1 MSYTSADHTF
11 VVCAYKESSYLDEC
25 LRSLEAQTVK
35 SNIIISTSTPSE
47 YIDRIAEQHGVSV
60 YVNGGDKGLGLD
72 WNFGY
77 SCAKTPIITLAHQD
91 DVYEKEYCK
100 KALLYINKSKHPL
113 IFFTDYS
120 EIRNGNIVHDNKL
133 LKIKR
138 FLLMPMRVRAF
149 QKSRW
154 IRRRVLSMGCPICC
168 PSVTFFAPNLPK
180 VIFDKKYLSNAD
192 WQAWEKFSKLKGD
205 FLYCFSKPL
214 MYHRVHEESTTSDI
228 IGNNQRTQEDFAMYC
243 KFWPRFIAKM
253 LIKPY
258 SKSQE
263 SNKL

>member
-11 VVCAYKESSYLDEC
+11 VICAYKESSYLEEC
-25 LRSLEAQTVK
+25 IKSLEAQTVK
-35 SNIIISTSTPSE
+35 SNIIISTSTPCE
-47 YIDRIAEQHGVSV
+47 YVDRIAEQHALPV
-60 YVNGGDKGLGLD
+60 YVNGGDSGLGLD

-77 SCAKTPIITLAHQD
+77 GCVKTPIITIAHQD
-91 DVYEKEYCK
+91 DVYEKEYCE
-100 KALLYINKSKHPL
+100 KALECINNSKNPL

-120 EIRNGNIVHDNKL
+120 ELRDGKIVHDNKL

-138 FLLMPMRVRAF
+138 LMLLPLRVRAF

-154 IRRRVLSMGCPICC
+154 IRRRVLSFGCPICC
-168 PSVTFFAPNLPK
+168 PSVTFFSPNLPK
-180 VIFDKKYLSNAD
+180 VIFDKTYLSDAD

-205 FLYCFSKPL
+205 FLYFFKKPL

-228 IGNNQRTQEDFAMYC
+228 IGNNQRTKEDFEMYC
-243 KFWPRFIAKM
+243 KFWPEFIAKL

-258 SKSQE
+258 SKSQD